1 MSTNADGLRL
11 RDMLDRAERILHY
24 VENRSEADLLADPL
38 FQDAVLHCF
47 LILGEAAAQVSQP
60 MKDRLPELPWHEMV
74 GIRNHIVHGYTRI
87 DLGIIWQTIREDIP
101 PLVEVLLAF
110 LPPEQT

>member
-24 VENRSEADLLADPL
+24 AEGRTENELLTDSL
-38 FQDAVLHCF
+38 LQDAVLHCF
-47 LILGEAAAQVSQP
+47 LILGEAASQVSQP
-60 MKDRLPELPWHEMV
+60 MKDRLPHLPWHEMV

-87 DLGIIWQTIREDIP
+87 SFAIIWKTIQEDIP
-101 PLVEVLLAF
+101 PLVDALLEF

>member
-1 MSTNADGLRL
+1 MSANADGLRL

-24 VENRSEADLLADPL
+24 VENRTEADLLADPL

-47 LILGEAAAQVSQP
+47 LILGEAASQISQP
-60 MKDRLPELPWHEMV
+60 MRDRLPALPWRDMV

-87 DLGIIWQTIREDIP
+87 DLRIIWKTIQEDIP
-101 PLVEVLLAF
+101 GLVETLLTVV
-110 LPPEQT
+110 PPEQI

>member
-11 RDMLDRAERILHY
+11 ADMLDRAERILHY
-24 VENRSEADLLADPL
+24 AENRTEADLRRDPQ

-47 LILGEAAAQVSQP
+47 LILGEAAAQVSQG
-60 MKDRLPELPWHEMV
+60 MRDRLPELPWHDMV

-87 DLGIIWQTIREDIP
+87 DMGIIWKTIQEDIP
-101 PLVEVLLAF
+101 PLVESLLEI